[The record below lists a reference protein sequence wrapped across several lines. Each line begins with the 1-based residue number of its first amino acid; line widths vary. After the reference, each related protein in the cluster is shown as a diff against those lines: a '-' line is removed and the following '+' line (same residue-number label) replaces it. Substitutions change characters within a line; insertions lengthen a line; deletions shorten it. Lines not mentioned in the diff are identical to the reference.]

1 MTSFRSKQCRCD
13 AYFLP
18 SQRCKPALFGVPL
31 LVGLRDG
38 MSGRELYAAVWA
50 QVARLL
56 SARPPSQDQSNH
68 ATDCDDS
75 LGYEFPF
82 TLRLVAGGG
91 GWCALCAW
99 PRLCRGCALP
109 SHDGPLVRGCS
120 SATPRPRRRS
130 GLHCPPSQAPDPTSP
145 IAKAKMNRQ
154 NSARLGVD
162 LDVSSPFS
170 APH

>member
-1 MTSFRSKQCRCD
+1 M
-13 AYFLP
+13 
-18 SQRCKPALFGVPL
+18 PL

-38 MSGRELYAAVWA
+38 MSGRELHAAVWA

-56 SARPPSQDQSNH
+56 SARPGQEQAGRANH

-82 TLRLVAGGG
+82 ALRLVAGGG

-109 SHDGPLVRGCS
+109 SCDAPLVRGCAPRAPAPARPGPAPAS
-120 SATPRPRRRS
+120 PAARAKLARQQDAQVSAVC
-130 GLHCPPSQAPDPTSP
+130 LVDH
-145 IAKAKMNRQ
+145 
-154 NSARLGVD
+154 LG
-162 LDVSSPFS
+162 
-170 APH
+170 